1 MNVSSSL
8 GILFAVGLTSVPALA
23 SAADQASMPPV
34 TVTAPAPSSSRQTP
48 DTNNSSGVS
57 TNPNANT
64 PGQTNLSPLPLQPSL
79 PPDSGLF
86 PGLGRTLLDHG
97 FDFHGLVADHFVD
110 NSGAGAQPGNKA
122 NLDIV
127 RLELDVDLSKA
138 IGLKGGYVHVA
149 DTWFWG
155 RDDVSKIVLQ
165 TGGAIDGYQTTPVAV
180 ASTLTTL
187 TYEQRL
193 LDDRLSVE
201 VGRTNPHRNFFI
213 PNSIDPFSYD
223 STVIYLDGDVNS
235 YPYSQWG
242 GRAAYHFT
250 PKWYVQ
256 AGGFEDNYEGSIRRP
271 YNFGTKFASGADII
285 GELAYRSEFSN
296 ARYPANLELGYF
308 YDTRSG
314 PNNVKGE
321 AAPYSARSAPVDY
334 DGAGIIFFQGL
345 QTVWRGKDRGGDAP
359 PANISIYSSADYT
372 TSHPQPI
379 DMDALVGVNFAG
391 LVPFRANDVFE
402 VKARY
407 QKLSSVE
414 AGIETRLRDVTGPG
428 SPYQKADA
436 VMYEAIDRVQITPW
450 FTIQPLVQYFKNPD
464 NYFVPA
470 VYHTQPHSGIL
481 FGLYAS
487 FGLGPLLGTSR
498 KPF

>member
-8 GILFAVGLTSVPALA
+8 GVLFAVGLTSVPALA

-138 IGLKGGYVHVA
+138 MGLKGGYVHVA

-180 ASTLTTL
+180 ANVPGPKTPILLPTETPPLAPVATVPVVPETPAKKAKRKVVAPAAPVEVAVALPPPPPPVSLGELSAEGGSTAASPKTVMELILANEKRLNGLPKDVREKQKAHIVMVRNFQVDARKALLSGDVEGAMTL
-187 TYEQRL
+187 ATKAGVL
-193 LDDRLSVE
+193 LDE
-201 VGRTNPHRNFFI
+201 I
-213 PNSIDPFSYD
+213 
-223 STVIYLDGDVNS
+223 
-235 YPYSQWG
+235 
-242 GRAAYHFT
+242 
-250 PKWYVQ
+250 
-256 AGGFEDNYEGSIRRP
+256 
-271 YNFGTKFASGADII
+271 
-285 GELAYRSEFSN
+285 
-296 ARYPANLELGYF
+296 AN
-308 YDTRSG
+308 
-314 PNNVKGE
+314 
-321 AAPYSARSAPVDY
+321 
-334 DGAGIIFFQGL
+334 
-345 QTVWRGKDRGGDAP
+345 
-359 PANISIYSSADYT
+359 
-372 TSHPQPI
+372 
-379 DMDALVGVNFAG
+379 
-391 LVPFRANDVFE
+391 
-402 VKARY
+402 
-407 QKLSSVE
+407 
-414 AGIETRLRDVTGPG
+414 
-428 SPYQKADA
+428 
-436 VMYEAIDRVQITPW
+436 
-450 FTIQPLVQYFKNPD
+450 
-464 NYFVPA
+464 
-470 VYHTQPHSGIL
+470 
-481 FGLYAS
+481 
-487 FGLGPLLGTSR
+487 
-498 KPF
+498 